1 MTNGTNSD
9 LAATAGQ
16 TAVRSKDG
24 FAWVTTPVNASRV
37 GDPTALGYRLRR
49 ASLRAA
55 RLARAATR
63 KMCVAVFGPSQAG
76 KSYMVS
82 VLASPPGGRL
92 ATELDGQIYDF
103 LRDINPPGGR
113 ESTGLVTRMT
123 TDVSAAPKGF
133 PIELRLLT
141 QTELVKILANSFY
154 LDFDL
159 EHFDVVPPDGDAIR
173 QRLEQLRGLARPQ
186 PVDRLTGD
194 DVFDLMEYFQSHFPK
209 RTSAFRDDFWREA
222 IELAPRL
229 EGRDRARLWSL
240 FWYDFQ
246 AFTDLFIELYEGLRQ
261 LDFPSSAYAEIGALV
276 PRAGSII
283 DVTVLDRLGADADDK
298 VRLMPAGG
306 VREVGL
312 PRSLVAALTAEL
324 RITVK
329 EKPSEV
335 FDHTDLLDFPGARS
349 RLGIKRLEDAGK
361 DDKGESTA
369 NPLRE
374 LLLRGKVAYL
384 FEGYTA
390 EGEISALLLCVPDS
404 VQEVRGLSGMVE
416 DWVHGTLGAT
426 PEARAKEKCGLFLVL
441 TKMDAEFVQ
450 KEGVDDKDKDWGI
463 RIDSSLL
470 KNFRGAWPTDWDGKP
485 FRNLFWLRNP
495 TIHDTRIMAYAGDKL
510 ETGIADTFRDRY
522 RSLHD
527 TFVGNEIV
535 RRHFE
540 NPEEAWT
547 EAFRT
552 NDGGISYIV
561 RRLSPICDPATK
573 AAQVRNRLAEL
584 RTDIVRELERFH
596 VAGDVQIRIAQRQL
610 VGNRIMERL
619 YDSNDPVQLGSLLKS
634 MQVDGG
640 DLAAYLYGVLV
651 QGVASDGADPAGE
664 AAAHAAAMMNQR
676 ARTGRARPGAPAGE
690 GGPPAAAPADR
701 PASMGRTTWER
712 RAAREIMRCWEGSM
726 SASVDNPHLVRLL
739 GIGRD
744 LLAEISAEL
753 LALARRAGLEHGM
766 ENAIARVVVTEQN
779 EQRIA
784 KAAMIGERFV
794 NRLVSEMGFGE
805 APVADR
811 PTVSVDGTSRPV
823 FAPRA
828 VTYGTE
834 GWGAGPPTYFEEFF
848 DDWANAFYRV
858 IEDNAK
864 SLAGLT
870 VDIEQNDRLGR
881 ILTDLRVPV

>member
-1 MTNGTNSD
+1 MTTGPNSD
-9 LAATAGQ
+9 LATTASQ

-24 FAWVTTPVNASRV
+24 FSWVTTPVNATRV

-92 ATELDGQIYDF
+92 HTELDGQVYDF

-159 EHFDVVPPDGDAIR
+159 EHFDVVPPDADAIR
-173 QRLEQLRGLARPQ
+173 SRLEQLRTLARPQ
-186 PVDRLTGD
+186 PADRLTGD
-194 DVFDLMEYFQSHFPK
+194 DVFDLMEYFQTHFPK

-261 LDFPSSAYAEIGALV
+261 LDFPSSAYAELGALI
-276 PRAGSII
+276 PRSGSII
-283 DVTVLDRLGADADDK
+283 DVTVLDRLGADAGDK
-298 VRLMPAGG
+298 VRLVPAGG
-306 VREVGL
+306 TREVGL

-416 DWVHGTLGAT
+416 DWVSGTLGAR

-470 KNFRGAWPTDWDGKP
+470 KNFRGDWPTDWDGKP
-485 FRNLFWLRNP
+485 FRNLYWLRNP
-495 TIHDTRIMAYAGDKL
+495 TIHDSRIMTYDGDKR
-510 ETGIADTFRDRY
+510 ETGIADAFRERH
-522 RSLHD
+522 RNLHD

-540 NPEEAWT
+540 NPEEAWS
-547 EAFRT
+547 EAFRI

-561 RRLSPICDPATK
+561 RRLTPICDPATK

-596 VAGDVQIRIAQRQL
+596 VAGDVEIRIAQRRQ

-619 YDSNDPVQLGSLLKS
+619 YDTNDPVQLGSLLKS

-640 DLAAYLYGVLV
+640 DLAAYLYSVLV
-651 QGVASDGADPAGE
+651 QGAATEGADPTGD
-664 AAAHAAAMMNQR
+664 AAAQAAALSSQR
-676 ARTGRARPGAPAGE
+676 ARIGRARPGAPATE
-690 GGPPAAAPADR
+690 GGLPAGVPAAT
-701 PASMGRTTWER
+701 GRATWER
-712 RAAREIMRCWEGSM
+712 RAAREIMRCWESSM
-726 SASVDNPHLVRLL
+726 AASVDSPQLVRLL

-753 LALARRAGLEHGM
+753 LALARRAGLESGM
-766 ENAIARVVVTEQN
+766 EKAIARVAITEQN

-805 APVADR
+805 TPVTER
-811 PTVSVDGTSRPV
+811 PTVTVDGASRPV

-828 VTYGTE
+828 VVYGID
-834 GWGAGPPTYFEEFF
+834 GWSAGPPTYFEEFF

-870 VDIEQNDRLGR
+870 VD
-881 ILTDLRVPV
+881 

>member
-1 MTNGTNSD
+1 MTTGRNSD
-9 LAATAGQ
+9 LAATASQ

-24 FAWVTTPVNASRV
+24 FSWVTTPINATRV

-92 ATELDGQIYDF
+92 HTELDGQVYDF

-159 EHFDVVPPDGDAIR
+159 EHFDVVPPDADAIR
-173 QRLEQLRGLARPQ
+173 QRLEQLRGLARAQ

-222 IELAPRL
+222 IDLAPRL

-261 LDFPSSAYAEIGALV
+261 LDFPSTAYAEIGALI
-276 PRAGSII
+276 PRSGSII
-283 DVTVLDRLGADADDK
+283 DVTVLDRLGADAGDR
-298 VRLMPAGG
+298 VRLMPSGG

-324 RITVK
+324 RITVR

-361 DDKGESTA
+361 DDKGETTA

-416 DWVHGTLGAT
+416 DWVHGTLGAK
-426 PEARAKEKCGLFLVL
+426 PEARAKEKVGLFLVL

-470 KNFRGAWPTDWDGKP
+470 KNFRGDWPTDWDGRP

-495 TIHDTRIMAYAGDKL
+495 TIHDTRIMVYEDDKR
-510 ETGIADTFRDRY
+510 EIGIADSFRERY
-522 RSLHD
+522 RSLHA

-535 RRHFE
+535 RRHFD
-540 NPEEAWT
+540 NPEEAWA
-547 EAFRT
+547 EAFRP
-552 NDGGISYIV
+552 NDGGISYLV
-561 RRLSPICDPATK
+561 RRLTPICDPETK

-584 RTDIVRELERFH
+584 RNDIVRELERFH
-596 VAGDVQIRIAQRQL
+596 VAGDVQIRIAQRRQ

-619 YDSNDPVQLGSLLKS
+619 YDTNDPVQLGSLLKS

-651 QGVASDGADPAGE
+651 QGVASDGADPVG
-664 AAAHAAAMMNQR
+664 AAAAQAAAMSSQR
-676 ARTGRARPGAPAGE
+676 ARIGRARPGAPAE
-690 GGPPAAAPADR
+690 SGPPATASVYR
-701 PASMGRTTWER
+701 PAGSGRTTFER

-726 SASVDNPHLVRLL
+726 AASVDNPQLVRLL

-753 LALARRAGLEHGM
+753 LALARRAGLESGI
-766 ENAIARVVVTEQN
+766 EKAIARVALTEQT

-784 KAAMIGERFV
+784 KAAMIGERYV

-805 APVADR
+805 APLAER
-811 PTVSVDGTSRPV
+811 PTVSVEGVSRPV
-823 FAPRA
+823 FAPRP
-828 VTYGTE
+828 VSYGIV
-834 GWGAGPPTYFEEFF
+834 GWSAGPPTYFEDFF
-848 DDWANAFYRV
+848 DDWANGFYRV